1 MSRPQREVQLR
12 GAVASYREAGAGPV
26 AIMAAGLG
34 LTSRFYE
41 NSYEAFAAAGV
52 RLVVPDLPG
61 WGRTPGPLTGI
72 SPEQTARFLMDFAA
86 AMGTRRAVWLGHSLG
101 AQAVVELAARRPDLA
116 RGIVLVGPTGA
127 PGRTKLMRQAWG
139 LAVEASRTSL
149 HVLRGVTRDYVRTPP
164 TRYLGTW
171 LRHSGH
177 DLLARLPQV
186 QCPALVLA
194 GDADPLCRP
203 WFIELLRHRMPQAEI
218 QWVRGG
224 THALP
229 RGHAA
234 DFNRVVTAFLRGT
247 TAPGRQ

>member
-1 MSRPQREVQLR
+1 MSTPQRVVQLR
-12 GAVASYREAGAGPV
+12 GAAASYREAGTGHV
-26 AIMAAGLG
+26 VIIAAGLG

-41 NSYEAFAAAGV
+41 NSYGAFAAAGI

-61 WGRTPGPLTGI
+61 WGRTPGPMTGI
-72 SPEQTARFLMDFAA
+72 SPEQTARFLIDFAT
-86 AMGTRRAVWLGHSLG
+86 AMGIRRAVWVGHSLG
-101 AQAVVELAARRPDLA
+101 AQVVVELATRRPDLA
-116 RGIVLVGPTGA
+116 GGVTLVGPTGA
-127 PGRTKLMRQAWG
+127 PGRTELVRQAWG
-139 LAVEASRTSL
+139 LVVEASRTSL
-149 HVLRGVTRDYVRTPP
+149 HVLRGVARDYVSTPP

-194 GDADPLCRP
+194 GDADPVCRP
-203 WFIELLRHRMPQAEI
+203 SFIELLHHRMPRAQI

-234 DFNRVVTAFLRGT
+234 EFNRLVADFVRATATSR
-247 TAPGRQ
+247 PR

>member
-1 MSRPQREVQLR
+1 VSRPQRVVQLA

-61 WGRTPGPLTGI
+61 WGRTPGPMTGI
-72 SPEQTARFLMDFAA
+72 SPEQTARFLMDFAG
-86 AMGTRRAVWLGHSLG
+86 AMGIRRAVWLGHSLG

-116 RGIVLVGPTGA
+116 GGVALVGPTGA
-127 PGRTKLMRQAWG
+127 PGRAELMRQAWG

-149 HVLRGVTRDYVRTPP
+149 HVLRGVARDYVRTPP

-194 GDADPLCRP
+194 GDADPVCRP
-203 WFIELLRHRMPQAEI
+203 WFIELLRHRLPQAQI
-218 QWVRGG
+218 HWVRGG

-229 RGHAA
+229 RSHAA
-234 DFNRVVTAFLRGT
+234 DFNRLVTAFVRGT
-247 TAPGRQ
+247 TTPERH